1 MEYIT
6 GTRKFQ
12 IDKPAVVTLGKF
24 DGLHR
29 GHQKLLGEMSR
40 FRNRGYCTA
49 VFTFETSPGTF
60 MRGKPQTMI
69 TTNAERRFNLEQ
81 AGIDYLVEYPFNREV
96 SRMPAENFVSEVLV
110 GQMNAKAI
118 VSGKD
123 FHFGYERRGDVEL
136 LQRLAV
142 KYGFQ
147 MVPVEK
153 AMDGNREISSTYIR
167 EELARGN
174 IEKANELLGYSY
186 MIHGLVVHGLRLG
199 SRLGFPTVNIL
210 PKKQK
215 HLPAFGVY
223 LSQTIID
230 GRRYNSITNIGKK
243 PTIEGE
249 NPAGV
254 ETYIYDLDE
263 NLYDKWIEVCL
274 LGYIR
279 PERKFSGMEEL
290 KEQVLSDKRMGYQM
304 HHERCVKIAGTGDVT
319 VLRPESGLR

>member
-12 IDKPAVVTLGKF
+12 LDKPAVVTLGKF

-29 GHQKLLGEMSR
+29 GHQKLLEEMNR
-40 FRNRGYCTA
+40 FRDRGYRTA
-49 VFTFETSPGTF
+49 VFTFETSPGTL
-60 MRGKPQTMI
+60 MQGKLQTMI
-69 TTNAERRFNLEQ
+69 TTNAERRVNLER
-81 AGIDYLVEYPFNREV
+81 AGVDYLVEYPFNREV
-96 SRMPAENFVSEVLV
+96 AHMLPEEFVAKVLV

-123 FHFGYERRGDVEL
+123 FHFGYERRGDVSL
-136 LQRLAV
+136 LTRLAAQ
-142 KYGFQ
+142 YGYE
-147 MVPVEK
+147 MVSVEK
-153 AMDGNREISSTYIR
+153 AVDGDREISSTYIR
-167 EELARGN
+167 EELAKGN
-174 IEKANELLGYSY
+174 IEKANELLGYPY

-199 SRLGFPTVNIL
+199 SKLGFPTVNIL

-223 LSQTIID
+223 LSQTII
-230 GRRYNSITNIGKK
+230 GGKVHNSITNIGKK

-263 NLYDKWIEVCL
+263 DLYDKWIEVRL
-274 LGYIR
+274 IGYIR
-279 PERKFSGMEEL
+279 AERKFSGVEQL
-290 KEQVLSDKRMGYQM
+290 KEQVLSDKEKGYRM
-304 HHERCVKIAGTGDVT
+304 HRERGD
-319 VLRPESGLR
+319 